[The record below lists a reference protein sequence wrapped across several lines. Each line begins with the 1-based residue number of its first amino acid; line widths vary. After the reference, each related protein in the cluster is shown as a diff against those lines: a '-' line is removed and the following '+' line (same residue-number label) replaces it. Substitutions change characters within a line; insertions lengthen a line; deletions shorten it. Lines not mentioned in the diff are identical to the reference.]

1 MSAKC
6 LRLHKFESTGLMTIA
21 KSSDLT
27 KKDEISKLNEYLE
40 LSKVRGPHE
49 VSPNLSNSDN
59 LIKLSG
65 V

>member
-6 LRLHKFESTGLMTIA
+6 LRLHKFESSGLITIA

-27 KKDEISKLNEYLE
+27 KEDEISKLNEYLE
-40 LSKVRGPHE
+40 LSNVRSPHE
-49 VSPNLSNSDN
+49 VAPNFSNSDN
-59 LIKLSG
+59 LTKLSG

>member
-6 LRLHKFESTGLMTIA
+6 LRLHKFESSGLITIA

-27 KKDEISKLNEYLE
+27 KEDEISKLNEYLE
-40 LSKVRGPHE
+40 LSKVRSPHE
-49 VSPNLSNSDN
+49 VASNFSNSDN
-59 LIKLSG
+59 LTKLSG

>member
-6 LRLHKFESTGLMTIA
+6 LRLHKFESSGLITIA

-27 KKDEISKLNEYLE
+27 KEDEISKLNEYLE
-40 LSKVRGPHE
+40 LSKVRSPHE
-49 VSPNLSNSDN
+49 VAPNFSNSDN
-59 LIKLSG
+59 LTKLSG